1 MSIKTA
7 ILAAALT
14 LASSAYADQPT
25 SPDYSYGS
33 KSDSDACG
41 ATLCL
46 LGMSR
51 DGDCDKYV
59 TRYFSIVRTKHGKFS
74 PSRTSEA
81 RGDFLA
87 QCVEDKASGKQA
99 NDKWGGSKGGF

>member
-1 MSIKTA
+1 MRIKTA
-7 ILAAALT
+7 LLVAAMILGGNVHAEQLP
-14 LASSAYADQPT
+14 PT
-25 SPDYSYGS
+25 DYSYGS

-46 LGMSR
+46 LGMTR

-59 TRYFSIVRTKHGKFS
+59 TRYFSIVRYKKGKFS
-74 PSRTSEA
+74 PSRTAEA

-87 QCVEDKASGKQA
+87 QCVEDQTSAGSA
-99 NDKWGGSKGGF
+99 NDKWGGVLNGF

>member
-1 MSIKTA
+1 MRLKVAFLTA
-7 ILAAALT
+7 AIIL
-14 LASSAYADQPT
+14 SSSVQADQLPGNFN
-25 SPDYSYGS
+25 YGS
-33 KSDSDACG
+33 ESDSDACG

-46 LGMSR
+46 LGMTR

-59 TRYFSIVRTKHGKFS
+59 REYFSIVRYKKGKFS

-87 QCVEDKASGKQA
+87 QCVEDQTSAGQA
-99 NDKWGGSKGGF
+99 NDKWGGSLNGF